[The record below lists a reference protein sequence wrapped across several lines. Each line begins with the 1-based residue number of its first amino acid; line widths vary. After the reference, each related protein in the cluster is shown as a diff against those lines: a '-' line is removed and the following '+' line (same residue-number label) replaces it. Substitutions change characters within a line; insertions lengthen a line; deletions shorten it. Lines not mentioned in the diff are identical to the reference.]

1 MGELRYIIAYP
12 GGVELASN
20 EDEVVEKLRELAPR
34 VKGVLRVFEVGR
46 LVLEADARLLSRLI
60 APAAPSSG
68 TRLGGKVCAVFDQM
82 YKGFAEIIARELADD
97 RLVLHEIVG
106 RGLEKPLRIGGR
118 LYKQPARDDYDI
130 LRLLR
135 SLSKECRVVFFTGDK
150 KLANQAALI
159 ENVKVEYMPP
169 GEFTGKE
176 AAVDAMINALKKA
189 MGIGGG
195 E

>member
-68 TRLGGKVCAVFDQM
+68 TRLSGKLCAVFDQM

-106 RGLEKPLRIGGR
+106 RGLEKPLRIGSR